1 MWVFNLLIVQINIT
15 ASTRQFNSRNAI
27 PNLTCRV
34 ISYKLESENM
44 QDNELNNFERLEKEV
59 EHLIDAYATLNN
71 EVNTIKQTTRDRSHE
86 LIELQRRVSK
96 LEQDRQL
103 ALGKIDQLLEQLNQI
118 DLE

>member
-1 MWVFNLLIVQINIT
+1 MYLTFLSCINIT
-15 ASTRQFNSRNAI
+15 ASTRQFNPRHVI

-34 ISYKLESENM
+34 ISYKLEIENM
-44 QDNELNNFERLEKEV
+44 RDSKLDNFERLEKEV
-59 EHLIDAYATLNN
+59 ERLIDAYATLSG

-86 LIELQRRVSK
+86 LMELQRRVSK

-118 DLE
+118 DLG